1 MTSSKIVIKKGLDLP
16 IAGAPKQVIED
27 GPAIGKVAVLGV
39 DSMDLRPTMAVS
51 EGDSVKKGQ
60 LLFEDKKTPGVRY
73 TSPAS
78 GKVIGVHRGAKR
90 ALLSVVIEVAG
101 DEEER
106 FEQHMGTA
114 PDQLSRQ
121 QVRDTL
127 VESGLWTALR
137 TRPYSKVPMP
147 ASAPHSIFVTAMD
160 TNPLAA
166 DPQAVLRESED
177 DFARGLTLLGKLT
190 EGPVYVCK
198 APGVSIAAAE
208 AQVVE
213 FAGPH
218 PAGLPGTHIHFLDP
232 VGAAKTVWHIGYQD
246 VVACGKLF
254 ATGSLWTE
262 RVVALGG
269 PQVEQPRLLRTRQ
282 GACLSELTAGQLQP
296 GENRVIAGSVL
307 AGRVAAGPLDF
318 LGRYHAQVSVLAE
331 GREREFLGWQKPG
344 VDKFSIKNVFASK
357 LLPSQLFD
365 FTTSTE
371 GSDRAMVPIG
381 SYEQVMPLDILATLL
396 LRALIVED
404 TDRAQALGCLELD
417 EEDLGLCTFACP
429 GKHEYGPIL
438 RRNLARI
445 EREG

>member
-16 IAGAPKQVIED
+16 IAGAPKQEIED

-39 DSMDLRPTMAVS
+39 DSIDLRPTMAVS

-101 DEEER
+101 DEEEH

-147 ASAPHSIFVTAMD
+147 DSAPHSIFVTAID

-269 PQVEQPRLLRTRQ
+269 HQVEQPRLLRTRQ

-307 AGRVAAGPLDF
+307 AGRVASGPLDF

>member
-16 IAGAPKQVIED
+16 IAGAPKQEIED

-101 DEEER
+101 DEEEH
-106 FEQHMGTA
+106 FEQHVGTA

-147 ASAPHSIFVTAMD
+147 ASAPHSIFVTAID

-282 GACLSELTAGQLQP
+282 GACLSELTAGQLLP

-307 AGRVAAGPLDF
+307 AGRVASGPLDF

-357 LLPSQLFD
+357 LLPSQLFG